1 MVTAVSAGD
10 DHGVFRGRPSV
21 RSLDAL
27 WGDAKG
33 CRRIARTTAPS
44 RWRRPTDMDQSPA
57 SGRSYHRPAGEPAG
71 PLLSMRCHP
80 KYPPCR
86 LIGSGLG
93 RRWWSRGAAQ
103 REPFRWGLTSLYGC
117 CHWSLVSRNTGSE
130 APSMATSGRSWRAR
144 SGYRGKD
151 RHWSSLRRCSRA
163 DHADRPR
170 SDDHS
175 IHHICIDF
183 ALDCA

>member
-1 MVTAVSAGD
+1 VPTHRED
-10 DHGVFRGRPSV
+10 DRAFTMAPTNRYGSVPCLRPVISF
-21 RSLDAL
+21 S
-27 WGDAKG
+27 
-33 CRRIARTTAPS
+33 
-44 RWRRPTDMDQSPA
+44 
-57 SGRSYHRPAGEPAG
+57 PAGEPAG

-103 REPFRWGLTSLYGC
+103 REPCRWGLTSLYGC

-151 RHWSSLRRCSRA
+151 RQWSRVRRCGRA
-163 DHADRPR
+163 DYADRIPSGDAQWLVEGR
-170 SDDHS
+170 SLAGGFYAAARVAGIAAS
-175 IHHICIDF
+175 
-183 ALDCA
+183 ANRQLP